1 MKAAQAKKA
10 PARRRW
16 LGGAAALVAAGLA
29 PALAAAAAPKGNAA
43 VTGGAAD
50 KAGASPAAGNAG
62 AAADGVWVQA
72 ALPQARQAD
81 LRSRHTGQH
90 YRIFISIPDTPAP
103 AAGHPVI
110 YALDGN
116 ASFPSLALMAR
127 TVARRSKVTG
137 RTAPV
142 VVGIGYASGEDYDG
156 VARSRD
162 YTPPSAKATDKEG
175 GADRF
180 LDFIEQ
186 ELKPQIAALAKIDM
200 QRQALFGHSYGGLFT
215 LHALFT
221 RPAAFQTFIAASP
234 SIWWGERFILSEQAG
249 LAVRAAVA
257 TRKPQLLLTVGELE
271 QAVAPG
277 KQLSERSAMLME
289 KRMVDAARDLAAD
302 LQKQTATAASAEQG
316 IANSS
321 GPAKDG
327 NAPAGAA
334 KAVLSRV
341 RFLALAG
348 EDHGSALFPALS
360 RGLEFF
366 LE

>member
-29 PALAAAAAPKGNAA
+29 PALASAAADAA
-43 VTGGAAD
+43 DAAD
-50 KAGASPAAGNAG
+50 KAGAGNASG
-62 AAADGVWVQA
+62 ATADGTWVQA
-72 ALPQARQAD
+72 ALPQARQTD

-90 YRIFISIPDTPAP
+90 YRIFISIPETPAP

-137 RTAPV
+137 RNAPV

-162 YTPPSAKATDKEG
+162 YTPPSAKASDKEG

-186 ELKPQIAALAKIDM
+186 ELKPRIAALAKIDP

-249 LAVRAAVA
+249 LAARAGAA

-302 LQKQTATAASAEQG
+302 LQKQSASDAGKAALA
-316 IANSS
+316 
-321 GPAKDG
+321 
-327 NAPAGAA
+327 
-334 KAVLSRV
+334 RV

>member
-1 MKAAQAKKA
+1 M
-10 PARRRW
+10 
-16 LGGAAALVAAGLA
+16 A
-29 PALAAAAAPKGNAA
+29 PALASAAAD
-43 VTGGAAD
+43 AAD
-50 KAGASPAAGNAG
+50 KAGAGNASG
-62 AAADGVWVQA
+62 ATADGTWVQA
-72 ALPQARQAD
+72 ALPQARQTD

-90 YRIFISIPDTPAP
+90 YRIFISIPETPAP

-137 RTAPV
+137 RNAPV

-162 YTPPSAKATDKEG
+162 YTPPSAKASDKEG

-186 ELKPQIAALAKIDM
+186 ELKPQIAALAKIDP

-249 LAVRAAVA
+249 LAARAAAA
-257 TRKPQLLLTVGELE
+257 THKPQLLLTVGELE

-302 LQKQTATAASAEQG
+302 LQKQSASDAGKAALA
-316 IANSS
+316 
-321 GPAKDG
+321 
-327 NAPAGAA
+327 
-334 KAVLSRV
+334 RV

>member
-1 MKAAQAKKA
+1 MNNPQAKKA

-16 LGGAAALVAAGLA
+16 LAGTTALLAAGLA
-29 PALAAAAAPKGNAA
+29 PA
-43 VTGGAAD
+43 VAAD
-50 KAGASPAAGNAG
+50 KPG
-62 AAADGVWVQA
+62 AASDSVWIPA

-137 RTAPV
+137 RNAPV

-156 VARSRD
+156 PARSRD
-162 YTPPSAKATDKEG
+162 YTPPSSKATEKEG

-186 ELKPQIAALAKIDM
+186 ELKPQIAALAKIDP
-200 QRQALFGHSYGGLFT
+200 QHQALFGHSYGGLFT

-249 LAVRAAVA
+249 LATRAAAA
-257 TRKPQLLLTVGELE
+257 TSKPQLLLTVGELE

-289 KRMVDAARDLAAD
+289 KRMVDAARDLAVD
-302 LQKQTATAASAEQG
+302 LQKQAAQ
-316 IANSS
+316 
-321 GPAKDG
+321 D
-327 NAPAGAA
+327 AGKAA
-334 KAVLSRV
+334 LARV